1 MDREVIRFHHGPFF
15 KGLLSSVGFGLLII
29 GTILFIFMLNE
40 RAWSEAVLC
49 AVVVALGLELARG
62 VRGVEVDLRKRE
74 VFSYS
79 KIYAFKYGPRVPLDD
94 FDTLALKRVREKNL
108 SNNFNASTANG
119 LGGAIGHMTNIRF
132 ELELRDNQT
141 RRALYL
147 EEFKAPGEAQA
158 TLHQLADRLGLP
170 AVDEYKSQVDAL
182 QKRRASA
189 DPRSRRRR

>member
-1 MDREVIRFHHGPFF
+1 MDHEVIRFHHGPFF
-15 KGLLSSVGFGLLII
+15 KGPLSSVGFGIIII
-29 GTILFIFMLNE
+29 GTILLVYMLSE
-40 RAWSEAVLC
+40 QAWFEVLLC
-49 AVVVALGLELARG
+49 AGAVAFGLELARG

-79 KIYAFKYGPRVPLDD
+79 KIYTYKYGPRVPLDA

-132 ELELRDNQT
+132 EIELRDNQA

-170 AVDEYKSQVDAL
+170 AVDEYKTQVDAL
-182 QKRRASA
+182 QKRRAAA

>member
-1 MDREVIRFHHGPFF
+1 MDHEVIRFHHGPFF

-29 GTILFIFMLNE
+29 GTILIIFMLNE

-49 AVVVALGLELARG
+49 ALVVAFGVELARG
-62 VRGVEVDLRKRE
+62 VRGVEVDLRKGE

-79 KIYAFKYGPRVPLDD
+79 KIYTFKYGPRVPLDQ
-94 FDTLALKRVREKNL
+94 FDSIALKRVREKNL

-119 LGGAIGHMTNIRF
+119 LGGAIGHTTNIRF
-132 ELELRDNQT
+132 ELELRDNQA

-170 AVDEYKSQVDAL
+170 AVDEYKTQVDAL
-182 QKRRASA
+182 QKRRAA
-189 DPRSRRRR
+189 TDPRSRRRR

>member
-1 MDREVIRFHHGPFF
+1 MDHEVIRFHHGPFF

-29 GTILFIFMLNE
+29 GTIAFVYMINEKAWLYVLF
-40 RAWSEAVLC
+40 C
-49 AVVVALGLELARG
+49 AGLVAFGLELARG
-62 VRGVEVDLRKRE
+62 VRGVEVDLGKRE

-79 KIYAFKYGPRVPLDD
+79 KIYAFKYGPRVPLDA

-132 ELELRDNQT
+132 EIELRDNQA

-189 DPRSRRRR
+189 DPRSRRPR

>member
-1 MDREVIRFHHGPFF
+1 MDHELIRFHHGPFF
-15 KGLLSSVGFGLLII
+15 KGLLSSIGFGMMII
-29 GTILFIFMLNE
+29 GTIAFVFMLNE
-40 RAWSEAVLC
+40 RAWLEAVLC
-49 AVVVALGLELARG
+49 AGAVAFGLELARG
-62 VRGVEVDLRKRE
+62 VRGVEVDLGKRE

-79 KIYAFKYGPRVPLDD
+79 KIYAFKYGPRVALDQ
-94 FDTLALKRVREKNL
+94 FDSIVLKRVREKNL

-132 ELELRDNQT
+132 EIELRDNQG

-147 EEFKAPGEAQA
+147 EEFKAPAEAQA
-158 TLHQLADRLGLP
+158 TLHQLADRIGLP